1 MFQYS
6 VIENAHAQIQVM
18 HLGLLKDIRLK
29 LCSDPEAIK
38 SVVFKISTGVAVRGG
53 EMAPA
58 NAFH

>member
-1 MFQYS
+1 M
-6 VIENAHAQIQVM
+6 VI
-18 HLGLLKDIRLK
+18 GLLKDFRLK

-53 EMAPA
+53 DMAPA